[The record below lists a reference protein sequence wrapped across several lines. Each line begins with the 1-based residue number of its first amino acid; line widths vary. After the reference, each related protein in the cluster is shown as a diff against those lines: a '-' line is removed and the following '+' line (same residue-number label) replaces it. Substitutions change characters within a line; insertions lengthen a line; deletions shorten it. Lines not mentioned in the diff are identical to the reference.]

1 MTWPSSDITT
11 TNTDNTGDSPQD
23 ARADLLA
30 LMVAF
35 NLLRNHVPAFMQG
48 LLDDVD
54 AATARTTLGAAASGT
69 NTDITSLG
77 AVTGVTATAGDSSTK
92 LATTA
97 FVAGAGAKRG
107 YLDGCIMSTAGS
119 SATMSIGAGAAA
131 DSTNAVVM
139 SLSATS
145 KTTAAWS
152 LGAGVGGLDT
162 GSIANNTGYHWFVIR
177 RPDTGVVDALFSLSA
192 TSPTLPTN
200 YTQFR
205 RIGWAKTN
213 GSAQWTSF
221 RQVGDLF
228 LWDTPVFDVG
238 ANNPGTSA
246 VSRTLSV
253 PVGYFVEAIVNA
265 GLYNSGSGV
274 AAGLLLSSLLQ
285 ADVAPSETTTP
296 LWTSGA
302 LTGNATGGARSSHT
316 QQRIMTNSAAA
327 IRSRLSASDAS
338 VTMYLATVGWVDP
351 RGKDA

>member
-1 MTWPSSDITT
+1 MTWPSSDIGT
-11 TNTDNTGDSPQD
+11 TNTDNTGDSPSS
-23 ARADLLA
+23 ARADILA
-30 LMVAF
+30 AMQAI
-35 NLLRNHVPAFMQG
+35 NQIRNHLSTFGQG
-48 LLDDVD
+48 LVDDAD
-54 AATARTTLGAAASGT
+54 AATALATLGAAAAGANS
-69 NTDITSLG
+69 DITSLG

-139 SLSATS
+139 SLTATS
-145 KTTAAWS
+145 KTTSAWA

-162 GSIANNTGYHWFVIR
+162 GSIANNTGYHFFAIR

-205 RIGWAKTN
+205 RIGWGKTN

-228 LWDTPVFDVG
+228 LWDVPVFDVG

-285 ADVAPSETTTP
+285 ADTAPAETNTP

-302 LTGNATGGARSSHT
+302 LTGNATGGARSSYT
-316 QQRIMTNSAAA
+316 QQRIICNSAAQ

-338 VTMYLATVGWVDP
+338 VTLYLATVGWIDP